1 MEILAFLC
9 LGGLAWLVGL
19 ALLIP
24 SSLRRRLLTYSLL
37 SNAFV
42 LIGLLLFELA
52 SWWAGVARFGE
63 ARALSIP
70 QDYLSR
76 GARGVVLL
84 IVAFAGIASPAIVA
98 WIVRR
103 RSHGSELG

>member
-9 LGGLAWLVGL
+9 LSLVAWLVGL
-19 ALLIP
+19 AMLIP
-24 SSLRRRLLTYSLL
+24 AVLRRRLLTYSLL
-37 SNAFV
+37 SIAFI

-63 ARALSIP
+63 TRALSIP
-70 QDYLSR
+70 QDYVSR
-76 GARGVVLL
+76 GVRGVVLL
-84 IVAFAGIASPAIVA
+84 IVALVGIASPVIVA

-103 RSHGSELG
+103 RLHGSELG